1 MGIVA
6 KCYLERP
13 PFKANDNHKLISGN
27 LEEEKIRDLFTIHLV
42 VVVLFLKLLLLSL
55 PKGAMEKLQN

>member
-27 LEEEKIRDLFTIHLV
+27 LEEEKIRDLVTIHLV
-42 VVVLFLKLLLLSL
+42 AVLFLKLLLLSL

>member
-27 LEEEKIRDLFTIHLV
+27 LEEEKIRDLVTIHL